1 MGVDG
6 LQPGDY
12 PVHVG
17 QGRARA
23 IAGDDS
29 IVTLSHCQVGVAH
42 TDLREVWEGA
52 QGGRTDKEEL
62 VTDLIL
68 LRIREKT
75 QLMLDNREESL
86 KDPAGYLSD
95 LFYREGMHL
104 KANMAF
110 NNRISG
116 TIEFFMKTKE
126 LDKGEG
132 KEIYRRFLRQMIG
145 YWEENGYRI
154 SCDVDGIVSAGIMAA
169 ILFTNADM
177 VPEAY
182 FSGIYR
188 AYCDAQVSRF
198 MKVERV

>member
-62 VTDLIL
+62 VT
-68 LRIREKT
+68 KT
-75 QLMLDNREESL
+75 QSPRAMVAL
-86 KDPAGYLSD
+86 PALSNTHSNTTC
-95 LFYREGMHL
+95 LT
-104 KANMAF
+104 
-110 NNRISG
+110 S
-116 TIEFFMKTKE
+116 
-126 LDKGEG
+126 
-132 KEIYRRFLRQMIG
+132 
-145 YWEENGYRI
+145 
-154 SCDVDGIVSAGIMAA
+154 
-169 ILFTNADM
+169 
-177 VPEAY
+177 
-182 FSGIYR
+182 
-188 AYCDAQVSRF
+188 
-198 MKVERV
+198 